1 LALLLGLAAP
11 GQALASGDAAA
22 RRVVVK
28 HVQRIRSL
36 SDQYALCAPDR
47 PLCIG
52 NAAYRVY
59 AYARDARREVVALL
73 GTRLSAK
80 VKSGVRYYV
89 QALNAYA
96 VSGITAYTAVRTQ
109 NASLLSAA
117 LRETIKAASLTN
129 RALRLM
135 AYA

>member
-1 LALLLGLAAP
+1 MSRAPAVLGLLALALLLGLAAP

-59 AYARDARREVVALL
+59 AYARDARRGRWE
-73 GTRLSAK
+73 
-80 VKSGVRYYV
+80 
-89 QALNAYA
+89 
-96 VSGITAYTAVRTQ
+96 
-109 NASLLSAA
+109 
-117 LRETIKAASLTN
+117 LRRCELTN
-129 RALRLM
+129 VRPDGHWLARSRRLRLQRRTV
-135 AYA
+135 